1 MSRPRYDTIRE
12 VGAQRY
18 DHIEEVAKFNPY
30 HDAKGRFASANSYT
44 SFTYKP
50 GQGAMYD
57 RAIQREKER
66 AAALAGSGSAK
77 IGAAEENIRGMLK
90 DGAVVKLEG
99 IDPEMAEPIQQSI
112 SSVLERYPSVKDAFE
127 GFTTDDP
134 KGEYFAENASTT
146 ACYDPSTKLIHLN
159 TKFYGD
165 RKSFDEKYSASVE
178 KKHSPEGTT
187 LDSVVVHEMGHAID
201 RYVSLKTID
210 NQKVLWYGET
220 VSSRI
225 WNNDIKNAK
234 KAGTPVTGKSIRDGL
249 SGYASK
255 NHHEYLAEGFAE
267 YMTSPTPRPLATSIG
282 KRLETY
288 IKKAAKS

>member
-1 MSRPRYDTIRE
+1 MSRPRYDTITE
-12 VGAQRY
+12 VGAQRF
-18 DHIEEVAKFNPY
+18 DLIEEVTKFNPY

-66 AAALAGSGSAK
+66 AAGTGK
-77 IGAAEENIRGMLK
+77 ISSAEESIRGMLK

-99 IDPEMAEPIQQSI
+99 VDPEMAESLQKSI
-112 SSVLERYPSVKDAFE
+112 GAVLERYPSVKDAFE
-127 GFTTDDP
+127 GFSTDDP
-134 KGEYFAENASTT
+134 RGDYFEKSPGAI
-146 ACYDPSTKLIHLN
+146 ACYDPSTQMIHLN
-159 TKFYGD
+159 KAMYGN
-165 RKSFDEKYSASVE
+165 RSEFDAKYKESVE
-178 KKHSPEGTT
+178 KKHSPAGTT
-187 LDSVVVHEMGHAID
+187 IDSVIVHEMGHAID

-210 NQKVLWYGET
+210 NQKVLWGGER

-225 WNNDIKNAK
+225 WNNDIKNGK
-234 KAGTPVTGKSIRDGL
+234 KAGTPVTGKSIREGL

-267 YMTSPTPRPLATSIG
+267 YMTSPNPRPMATSIG